1 MLGVVLCG
9 GKSTRMGT
17 DKGLLKSET
26 TTWVRSAAEKLKS
39 LDLPVKISVNK
50 DQHKEYSSVF
60 SPHDLI
66 IDEPSLQLRG
76 PLYGVLSAYLH
87 NQGEDLFIMACDMPL
102 METFLLE
109 NLMQTCQANPD
120 FDAFVYANEGEPE
133 PLCGIYKSIGL
144 SEILEMYHA
153 QQLTKHS
160 MKFMLDHINTFTVPV
175 PDEHKK
181 YFRNFNAHAELN
193 GL

>member
-1 MLGVVLCG
+1 MLGIVLCG

-17 DKGLLKSET
+17 DKGLLRSET
-26 TTWVRSAAEKLKS
+26 TTWVQSAADKLKS
-39 LDLPVKISVNK
+39 LGIPVKISVNK
-50 DQHKEYSSVF
+50 DQQKEYSDVF
-60 SPHDLI
+60 TPAELI
-66 IDEPSLQLRG
+66 IDEPSLHLRG
-76 PLYGVLSAYLH
+76 PLYGVLSSYLH
-87 NQGEDLFIMACDMPL
+87 NPGDDLFVLACDMPL
-102 METFLLE
+102 IESFLLE
-109 NLMQTCQANPD
+109 KLLKTYQENPD
-120 FDAFVYANEGEPE
+120 YDAFVYSTDGEPE

-160 MKFMLDHINTFTVPV
+160 MKFMLDHINSFTVSI
-175 PDEHKK
+175 PDEQKK